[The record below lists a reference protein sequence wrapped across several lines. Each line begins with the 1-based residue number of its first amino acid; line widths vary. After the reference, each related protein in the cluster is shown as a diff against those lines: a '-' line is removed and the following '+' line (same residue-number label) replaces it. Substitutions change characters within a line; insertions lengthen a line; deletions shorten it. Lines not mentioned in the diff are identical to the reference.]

1 MINYLQI
8 KFKVNSYDSIPFAP
22 FLYDFH
28 QLFIFKSAFALF
40 GIFKTLKQHQHDIAK
55 IYNKQK
61 LQTKSLNKLNV
72 KESNNF
78 AGMLHDAYLI
88 VILFLNTTQ

>member
-1 MINYLQI
+1 MIAYLLHRFYMI
-8 KFKVNSYDSIPFAP
+8 FISCLFLKVHLLSSEY
-22 FLYDFH
+22 
-28 QLFIFKSAFALF
+28 
-40 GIFKTLKQHQHDIAK
+40 FKTLKRNQHNITK

>member
-1 MINYLQI
+1 MIAYLLHRFYMI
-8 KFKVNSYDSIPFAP
+8 FISCLFLKVHLLSLEY
-22 FLYDFH
+22 
-28 QLFIFKSAFALF
+28 
-40 GIFKTLKQHQHDIAK
+40 FKTLKQHQHNIAK

-72 KESNNF
+72 KESNNS
-78 AGMLHDAYLI
+78 AGILHHAYLI